1 MENKKLLDAANDYA
15 EKHSFDFLCYDGETE
30 ANDSK
35 EIKEAV
41 LFGADWWRN
50 NVWHKAIEKPK
61 DCSQVLLTADDGTFL
76 LMGTYLFQT
85 NKVVNETDVFYVYDS
100 YYWAYL
106 DDLLPTNVKP
116 LIDTI
121 RKKNKI

>member
-15 EKHSFDFLCYDGETE
+15 EKHSVDFLRYDGETE
-30 ANDSK
+30 ANDS
-35 EIKEAV
+35 EEMKEAV
-41 LFGADWWRN
+41 LFGADWQRN
-50 NVWHKAIEKPK
+50 NVWHKTKEKPK
-61 DCSQVLLTADDGTFL
+61 DSSKVLLTADDGTFL
-76 LMGTYLFQT
+76 IMGIYLSQT

-121 RKKNKI
+121 IKK